1 MIPFIRPIFL
11 LLTFFAT
18 SLFAQNE
25 ADSLQNYSNEKSDP
39 KTTHPESVD
48 DYLYLSTRFLKN
60 SPDKALEF
68 SLKAVQEAK
77 AANKQSLLAKAYKS
91 AGLASQSLKNYPT
104 SLSYYDSALFI
115 YLHSKDSSEMAKI
128 FNNLGIVYSGLGH
141 YVKAID
147 FYNKSLNIRRL
158 KQYSD
163 GLGNVKNNIGWLY
176 YCLNDFEKAAPYFE
190 EAYQY
195 ANENNNQSLLLT
207 TLNNQGLILY
217 HKKEYT
223 DAIKK
228 FTECVVLAETL
239 NDHGAKG
246 NAYLNLGNIYVDQK
260 KSDSAFIFLTKA
272 LLIFQENN
280 KPLAKT
286 WLGIGKAHRL
296 NNNERQAL
304 NAFLK
309 AEEDFAYFPDNSLRI
324 KVLDELYKSWE
335 RLGNAAEAF
344 NALKNYHSL
353 FDSMKELNDSTSV
366 ASLQAKFDV
375 DKKINEVA
383 TLQTEK
389 VEQSKMIVQQ
399 QKENNLS
406 KILLIFSFLA
416 VFVLLIA
423 VFFYSRIYRKHKKI
437 NSLLKRQNRLLE
449 QAKNELASSNAAV
462 AEQEERLLMLI
473 NAMPDMICFKDG
485 EGKWRIANQAILS
498 IFDLKNIDYKG
509 LNDLDLIAFSP
520 SKENA
525 FRACVVSDEQAWQQ
539 GTMLRSDETITDP
552 HGKER
557 VFDTIKIPLFHP
569 NNTRKALIVLGRDV
583 TDRKQYELN
592 LSNALSKAEESEKLK
607 SAFLANMSHE
617 IRTPLNAVI
626 GFSELLEADD
636 LTKES
641 LRKYV
646 RHIRENGSTLLG
658 IIGDILELSRIESG
672 AFKIKNEAYNLKEL
686 FHEVHFLFLQ
696 LTHQKGKKHL
706 RLITSIPTNDIII
719 SSDRYRLRQVLTN
732 LFDNALKFTQEGFI
746 EYGYKV
752 LNPNS
757 ENPILQIFMKDSGI
771 GIPENKKHLLF
782 KRFTKIHE
790 SDGLV
795 YPGTG
800 LGLSIVHQIVFHF
813 GGKVQIESET
823 EKGTIVEISMPIQ
836 LSNLPA
842 TSPPTAKKN
851 MVELKGHKVLVVEDV
866 DSNFELLKVILE
878 TWGMTVLRA
887 IEGQQAIEMCQETH
901 DFSLV
906 LMDIQ
911 LPGINGFDATR
922 AIIKLFPHLPIIAQT
937 AFAMSDEKD
946 ACMMAGCDGYIAKP
960 IKAQLLLPVLLEVM
974 VLPPHVFPQT

>member
-1 MIPFIRPIFL
+1 MTPFIRTFFL
-11 LLTFFAT
+11 LLAFVAT
-18 SLFAQNE
+18 SLYAQFDV
-25 ADSLQNYSNEKSDP
+25 DSLQNSSNGKSEAN
-39 KTTHPESVD
+39 TTQPETVE
-48 DYLYLSTRFLKN
+48 DYLYLSTKFLKN

-68 SLKAVQEAK
+68 SIKAVQEAK
-77 AANKQSLLAKAYKS
+77 TVNKQSLLAKSYKS
-91 AGLASQSLKNYPT
+91 VGLASQVLRNYPG
-104 SLSYYDSALFI
+104 SLAYYDSALFI

-128 FNNLGIVYSGLGH
+128 FNNLGIVYSNLGH
-141 YVKAID
+141 YVKAIE
-147 FYNKSLNIRRL
+147 FYNKSLIIREL

-176 YCLNDFEKAAPYFE
+176 YSLNDFEKAAPYFT

-195 ANENNNQSLLLT
+195 ASENNNQSLLLT
-207 TLNNQGLILY
+207 TLNNMGLILY
-217 HKKEYT
+217 HDKNYSE
-223 DAIKK
+223 AIKK
-228 FTECVVLAETL
+228 FSECVVLAETL
-239 NDHGAKG
+239 NDIGAKG
-246 NAYLNLGNIYVDQK
+246 NAYLNLGNIYVDK
-260 KSDSAFIFLTKA
+260 KKPDSAFIYLTKA

-286 WLGIGKAHRL
+286 WFGIGKAHRL
-296 NNNERQAL
+296 TNNERQAL

-353 FDSMKELNDSTSV
+353 FDSMKVFNDSTSV

-383 TLQTEK
+383 ALRTEK

-399 QKENNLS
+399 QKENNLN
-406 KILLIFSFLA
+406 KLLLIFSFIA
-416 VFVLLIA
+416 VFVLLVA
-423 VFFYSRIYRKHKKI
+423 VFFYYRIYKKHKKI
-437 NSLLKRQNRLLE
+437 NNLLKRQNRLLE
-449 QAKNELASSNAAV
+449 QAKNELATSNAAA
-462 AEQEERLLMLI
+462 AEQEERLLLLI
-473 NAMPDMICFKDG
+473 NAMPDLICFKDG
-485 EGKWRIANQAILS
+485 DGNWRIANQAILS
-498 IFDLKNIDYKG
+498 VFGLTHIDYKG
-509 LNDLDLIAFSP
+509 KNDLDLIAFSP

-525 FRACVVSDEQAWQQ
+525 LRACVVSDEQAWQQ
-539 GTMLRSDETITDP
+539 GTMTRSDETITD
-552 HGKER
+552 HLGKER
-557 VFDTIKIPLFHP
+557 VFDTIKIPLFHS
-569 NNTRKALIVLGRDV
+569 NNTRKALIFLGRDV
-583 TDRKQYELN
+583 TERKQYELN

-626 GFSELLEADD
+626 GFSELLEADG
-636 LTKES
+636 LNNETI
-641 LRKYV
+641 RKYV
-646 RHIRENGSTLLG
+646 RHIRENGNTLLG

-672 AFKIKNEAYNLKEL
+672 AFKINNEAYNLKEL
-686 FHEVHFLFLQ
+686 FQELHFLFLQ

-706 RLITSIPTNDIII
+706 RLITAIPPNDVII

-732 LFDNALKFTQEGFI
+732 LFDNALKFTQDGFI

-757 ENPILQIFMKDSGI
+757 DNPILQIFMKDSGI

-790 SDGLV
+790 SDGMV

-823 EKGTIVEISMPIQ
+823 EKGTTVEISMPVQ
-836 LSNLPA
+836 LAKLP
-842 TSPPTAKKN
+842 TPTQPTTKKN
-851 MVELKGHKVLVVEDV
+851 TVELKGHKVLVVEDV
-866 DSNFELLKVILE
+866 ESNFELLKVILE

-887 IEGQQAIEMCQETH
+887 IEGQQAIEMCQQTH
-901 DFSLV
+901 DLSLV

-922 AIIKLFPHLPIIAQT
+922 AIKKLFPQLPIIAQT

-960 IKAQLLLPVLLEVM
+960 IKAQLLLPVLLEVLY
-974 VLPPHVFPQT
+974 LPPNQFPQT